1 MLQLAQKA
9 KSPPDD
15 AATCSK
21 AKSPP
26 DDAATCSKAKSP
38 PDDAAT
44 CSKAK
49 SLPDDASTRT
59 KTIQKTT
66 SPNQTES
73 SAPATKAKIK
83 RKSIQPVKKQ
93 ITKED
98 AMKDSMSII
107 NDAIF
112 KSKSNPIV
120 LMNTELQQG
129 LAKVASVLQDGSSS
143 SSRFAENLV
152 DKFWPIVSGITEKPT
167 TDALD
172 KMCTKFHQLS
182 LQPEFIAIIE
192 NFLQQSEIIFD
203 TCKST
208 ILIQCLLEGLTRS
221 FINKAVQESYL
232 VFDMPNEDAT
242 CSASMQ
248 LSVQEEQ
255 ALRYTAGY
263 IAQSLLKS
271 YEKRK
276 ESNKVAAAYC
286 SVLSSWNE
294 SMSCNIQSANFL
306 SYTRRLVEFA
316 DRGGLFSIKDQVFIF
331 FRRME
336 ITLKPHLQHCK
347 DFLQFNLKQE
357 LTVKLTESRIVQLG
371 WESICE
377 LNENMSTVLLGII
390 IDRWIK
396 LHYMLAQSCIFLRK
410 IKNEKIPLKKGQKD

>member
-1 MLQLAQKA
+1 
-9 KSPPDD
+9 
-15 AATCSK
+15 
-21 AKSPP
+21 
-26 DDAATCSKAKSP
+26 
-38 PDDAAT
+38 
-44 CSKAK
+44 
-49 SLPDDASTRT
+49 
-59 KTIQKTT
+59 
-66 SPNQTES
+66 
-73 SAPATKAKIK
+73 
-83 RKSIQPVKKQ
+83 
-93 ITKED
+93 
-98 AMKDSMSII
+98 MKDSLSII

-129 LAKVASVLQDGSSS
+129 LAKVASVLQDGSSC

-182 LQPEFIAIIE
+182 LQPEFLAFIE

-203 TCKST
+203 SCKST

-221 FINKAVQESYL
+221 FINRAVQESYL
-232 VFDMPNEDAT
+232 VFNMPNEDA
-242 CSASMQ
+242 SASMQ

-276 ESNKVAAAYC
+276 ECNKVAAAYC

-294 SMSCNIQSANFL
+294 SMSCRNIQSANFL

-316 DRGGLFSIKDQVFIF
+316 DRGGLFSIKDPVFIF

-336 ITLKPHLQHCK
+336 ITLKPLLQHSK
-347 DFLQFNLKQE
+347 DFLHFNLKQE
-357 LTVKLTESRIVQLG
+357 LNVKLTESRIVQLG

-396 LHYMLAQSCIFLRK
+396 LRLHAFAQSCIFLRK
-410 IKNEKIPLKKGQKD
+410 IKNENASKKGQKGLRKQLKSN